1 MTTSLATTAPPG
13 ALSPHKR
20 RPPTGPAFVLPS
32 YGCFACYD
40 TGIVANHDRA
50 INEWLTD
57 YDVLPSGEVAPGSDP
72 AIICCCHAAYPSE
85 GRGGFRDGTG
95 PRRVETL
102 AGARLIGC
110 EIGQDAIAH
119 IHRVRRQRAMEAVPA
134 IAQQARAL
142 QAIQGASPI
151 PIGQVL
157 PSMPG
162 SL

>member
-1 MTTSLATTAPPG
+1 M
-13 ALSPHKR
+13 
-20 RPPTGPAFVLPS
+20 LPNQ
-32 YGCFACYD
+32 
-40 TGIVANHDRA
+40 V
-50 INEWLTD
+50 NEWLTD
-57 YDVLPSGEVAPGSDP
+57 YDVLPSGEVLPGSDP
-72 AIICCCHAAYPSE
+72 VIICCCHAAYPSE

-95 PRRVETL
+95 LRRIETS